1 MSATAF
7 AVLEC
12 QRKVYIWICLLSIS
26 GQNQVKQGCG
36 VVPKQLFMPVPHFTP
51 LDCIWYIYI
60 CTIYTCI
67 HTVERHLPGPQLS
80 KCCDYSIS
88 HVIFNGFLVSLK

>member
-7 AVLEC
+7 TVLEC

-36 VVPKQLFMPVPHFTP
+36 VVTKQLFMPVPHFTP

-60 CTIYTCI
+60 YTVYTCI
-67 HTVERHLPGPQLS
+67 HTVKEVWVWTS
-80 KCCDYSIS
+80 
-88 HVIFNGFLVSLK
+88 LVSINMDVSIQQSVLTF